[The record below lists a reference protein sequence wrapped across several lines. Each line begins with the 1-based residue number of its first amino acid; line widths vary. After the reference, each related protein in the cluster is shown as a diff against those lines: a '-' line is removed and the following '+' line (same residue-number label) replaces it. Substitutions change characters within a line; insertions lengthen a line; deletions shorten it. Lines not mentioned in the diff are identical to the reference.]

1 LKYKSSHAVHTL
13 IHSKH
18 GVQVF
23 IDSSEKE
30 ARMAFVVP
38 RVRAF
43 VVVLCVMPSAV
54 DAFRGFPAPAQ
65 TASRSHGRRSVLMES
80 EMEYRRRMSGDPR
93 YIAKAA
99 EDTLDAASN
108 EQAQRWLRMG
118 GRTVTPPEDAASS
131 VSASIEKALDAGAR
145 RNSQAVQRANAL
157 REALIAGPSS
167 PAAASGL
174 RPFSNSATSGMQG
187 SILGSERS
195 DDMLPGD
202 FDGTRQGVARALLAD
217 RYRRQQKASAS
228 QVSNDTP
235 TRQMERPQPPLAEPS
250 ASVDVVEEVVE
261 EDIEDAAADRD
272 TNSLDAKLDAIWSAG
287 YAEPFG
293 EGS

>member
-1 LKYKSSHAVHTL
+1 
-13 IHSKH
+13 
-18 GVQVF
+18 
-23 IDSSEKE
+23 
-30 ARMAFVVP
+30 MAFVVP

-54 DAFRGFPAPAQ
+54 DAFRGFRAPTQ
-65 TASRSHGRRSVLMES
+65 TASRSSGVLMES
-80 EMEYRRRMSGDPR
+80 EMEYRRRMSGE

-272 TNSLDAKLDAIWSAG
+272 TKSLDAKLDAIWSAG